1 MNKGIFEM
9 NLNMMEM
16 EIRILTL
23 VISYLLGSFLTAEV
37 VTRKLTGKPCK
48 YLGTTGNP
56 GMANVMAHLGFKP
69 GITVLVGDVLKVIL
83 AMLMTYFLLPAFV
96 AQTMR
101 GYAMATYG
109 ITLEASD
116 LWNHVLLYYVALG
129 CCIGH
134 NYTFWQVKHG
144 GKGVAVTNSAMIL
157 IQPLWGLLSNIVGM
171 LIVFASQYLGLGA
184 VVIPAIFI
192 IPAFLVDGVEAGIV
206 AILLEILMIIRN
218 LAFLKQIPS
227 GEAERVDVLGAIK
240 KKFF

>member
-1 MNKGIFEM
+1 M
-9 NLNMMEM
+9 NLNTMEM

-37 VTRKLTGKPCK
+37 VTRKLTGKPCR

-83 AMLMTYFLLPAFV
+83 AML
-96 AQTMR
+96 
-101 GYAMATYG
+101 ATYG

-134 NYTFWQVKHG
+134 NYPFWQVKHG

-218 LAFLKQIPS
+218 IAFLKQIPS

>member
-1 MNKGIFEM
+1 M
-9 NLNMMEM
+9 NLNTMEM

-37 VTRKLTGKPCK
+37 VTRKLTGKPCR

-83 AMLMTYFLLPAFV
+83 AMLMTY
-96 AQTMR
+96 
-101 GYAMATYG
+101 G

-134 NYTFWQVKHG
+134 NYPFWQVKHG
-144 GKGVAVTNSAMIL
+144 GKGVAVTNSAMIF

-227 GEAERVDVLGAIK
+227 GEAERVDVLGAIQ